1 MQEVKS
7 QICFLTPRRLNPH
20 HSLFVFLPGM
30 DGTGQLLRSQT
41 SGLETSFDIRCLAIP
56 PDDLTNWDV
65 LATKVINLIQEEIAK
80 QEQPRAVYLC
90 GESFGGCL
98 ALRVA
103 TQAPQLFDRLVL
115 VNPASS
121 FKRRPWIQWGSSLTR
136 WLPETWYQI
145 SSVGL
150 LPFLASFGRI
160 LPEDRQ
166 ALLTAVQSVPQ
177 KTSIWRLSLLNEF
190 DIADDQLRCL
200 TQPVLLLASA
210 ADRLLPSLAEAERLA
225 AVLPNVTTVVLPDSG
240 HACLLE
246 ANVNLYEIMRQ
257 HNFLMYQ
264 DDLTL
269 PASISGLGVQS

>member
-7 QICFLTPRRLNPH
+7 QICFLTPRRMNPH

-41 SGLETSFDIRCLAIP
+41 AGLETSFDIRCLAIP
-56 PDDLTNWDV
+56 PDDLTSWDV
-65 LATKVINLIQEEIAK
+65 LATKVIALIQAEIDRH
-80 QEQPRAVYLC
+80 EQSRAVYLC

-98 ALRVA
+98 ALKVA

-121 FKRRPWIQWGSSLTR
+121 FKRRPWIQWGSSLAR
-136 WLPETWYQI
+136 WLPESWYQV

-160 LPEDRQ
+160 LPEDRH
-166 ALLTAVQSVPQ
+166 ALLDAVQSVPQ
-177 KTSIWRLSLLNEF
+177 RTSIWRLSLLNEF
-190 DIADDQLRCL
+190 DLEDQCLSCL
-200 TQPVLLLASA
+200 TQPVLLLSSA

-225 AVLPNVTTVVLPDSG
+225 MLLPNVTAVVLPDSG

-246 ANVNLYEIMRQ
+246 ADVNLYEIMRQ
-257 HNFLMYQ
+257 HGFLIHQ

-269 PASISGLGVQS
+269 PASV